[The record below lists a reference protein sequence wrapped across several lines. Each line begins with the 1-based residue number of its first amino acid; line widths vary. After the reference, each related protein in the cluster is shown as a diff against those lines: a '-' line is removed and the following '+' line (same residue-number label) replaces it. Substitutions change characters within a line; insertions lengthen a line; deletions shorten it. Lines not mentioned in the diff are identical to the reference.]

1 MNDTN
6 ESLRSMWLMERVN
19 ELEKRIKELEHKGS
33 QNSALMEENDHLKL
47 IIQAREAEIRA
58 RAFQWK
64 SVKRIIL
71 EELIQELQDR
81 VLGLPSSSPE
91 TRTKDKEV

>member
-1 MNDTN
+1 MDDTN

-33 QNSALMEENDHLKL
+33 LNSALMEENDHLKMTIL
-47 IIQAREAEIRA
+47 AREAEIKA
-58 RAFQWK
+58 RALQWK
-64 SVKRIIL
+64 GAKRIIL

-91 TRTKDKEV
+91 SDTENK